1 MIAVTEVS
9 KEYGGKPVVNQVSF
23 DVKEGQNLILLGTS
37 GSGKTTVL
45 KMLNR
50 LIEPSR
56 GTICL
61 DGQDVRSMP
70 IESLRRNMGYV
81 IQQSGLFPHYTV
93 RENIALVPKLLRWSS
108 ADIRRRTD
116 ELIRLVGLSSE
127 FLSRYPAELSG
138 GQQQRVGIARA
149 LAANPS
155 IILLDEPFGALD
167 PITKQQIV
175 EEFMT
180 LETLKEK
187 TVVMVTHDVFE
198 AITIGDTIC
207 LLDQGK
213 VQQIGTPHEL
223 LFSPANDFV
232 RSFFDAQRFRLEL
245 QIVCLQ
251 EVEKVMTSQERGQAS
266 IDPTAAVR
274 VHLDDSLW
282 KILSIL
288 EKENKDTIRVDE
300 PETVL
305 DRARLLALFYRY
317 KNKLT
322 GRGA

>member
-1 MIAVTEVS
+1 MIAVTEIS
-9 KEYGGKPVVNQVSF
+9 KRYEGKPVVNQVSF
-23 DVKEGQNLILLGTS
+23 EVKEGQNLILLGTS

-50 LIEPSR
+50 LIEPSS
-56 GTICL
+56 GMICL

-70 IESLRRNMGYV
+70 VESLRRNMGYV

-93 RENIALVPKLLRWSS
+93 RENIALVPKLLRWSA

-116 ELIRLVGLSSE
+116 ELIQLVGLSAE

-149 LAANPS
+149 LAANPP

-175 EEFMT
+175 EEFTT

-245 QIVCLQ
+245 QIVRLQ
-251 EVEKVMTSQERGQAS
+251 EVEKVMTPQERNQARVDS
-266 IDPTAAVR
+266 TAAVR
-274 VHLDDSLW
+274 VQFDDSLW
-282 KILSIL
+282 KILSML
-288 EKENKDTIRVDE
+288 EKENKAFLRMDK
-300 PETVL
+300 VL
-305 DRARLLALFYRY
+305 MDRKLLLTLFYRY

-322 GRGA
+322 GREG

>member
-1 MIAVTEVS
+1 MIAVTEIS
-9 KEYGGKPVVNQVSF
+9 KEYEGKPVVNQVSF
-23 DVKEGQNLILLGTS
+23 EVKEGQNLILLGTS

-50 LIEPSR
+50 LIEPSS
-56 GTICL
+56 GMICL

-70 IESLRRNMGYV
+70 VESLRRNMGYV

-93 RENIALVPKLLRWSS
+93 GENIALVPKLLRWSS
-108 ADIRRRTD
+108 ADIQRRTD
-116 ELIRLVGLSSE
+116 ELIRLVGLSSG

-149 LAANPS
+149 LAANPP

-175 EEFMT
+175 EEFTT

-245 QIVCLQ
+245 QIVRLQ
-251 EVEKVMTSQERGQAS
+251 EVEKVMTPQEWNQARVDS
-266 IDPTAAVR
+266 TAAVK
-274 VHLDDSLW
+274 VQFDDSLW
-282 KILSIL
+282 KILSML
-288 EKENKDTIRVDE
+288 EKENKAFLRMDK
-300 PETVL
+300 VL
-305 DRARLLALFYRY
+305 MDRRLLLTLFYRY

-322 GRGA
+322 GREGW

>member
-1 MIAVTEVS
+1 MIAVTEIS
-9 KEYGGKPVVNQVSF
+9 KKYEGKPVVNQVSF
-23 DVKEGQNLILLGTS
+23 EVKEGQNLILLGTS

-50 LIEPSR
+50 LIEPSS
-56 GTICL
+56 GVICL

-70 IESLRRNMGYV
+70 VESLRRNMGYV

-108 ADIRRRTD
+108 ADIQRRTD
-116 ELIRLVGLSSE
+116 ELIRLVGLSSG

-149 LAANPS
+149 LAANPP

-175 EEFMT
+175 EEFTT

-245 QIVCLQ
+245 QIVRLQ
-251 EVEKVMTSQERGQAS
+251 EVEKVMTPQERNQARVDS
-266 IDPTAAVR
+266 TAAVK
-274 VHLDDSLW
+274 VQFDDSLW
-282 KILSIL
+282 KILSML
-288 EKENKDTIRVDE
+288 EKENKAFLRMDK
-300 PETVL
+300 VL
-305 DRARLLALFYRY
+305 MDRRLLLTLFYRY

-322 GRGA
+322 GREGW

>member
-1 MIAVTEVS
+1 MIAVTEIS
-9 KEYGGKPVVNQVSF
+9 KKYEGKPVVNQVSF
-23 DVKEGQNLILLGTS
+23 EVKKGQNLILLGTS

-50 LIEPSR
+50 LIEPSS
-56 GTICL
+56 GMICL
-61 DGQDVRSMP
+61 DGQDVRNMP
-70 IESLRRNMGYV
+70 VESLRRNMGYV

-93 RENIALVPKLLRWSS
+93 RENIALVPKLLRWSA

-116 ELIRLVGLSSE
+116 ELIQLVGLSAE
-127 FLSRYPAELSG
+127 FLSRYPTELSG

-149 LAANPS
+149 LAANPP

-175 EEFMT
+175 EEFTT

-245 QIVCLQ
+245 QIVRLQ
-251 EVEKVMTSQERGQAS
+251 EVEKVMTPQERNQARVNS
-266 IDPTAAVR
+266 TAAVK
-274 VHLDDSLW
+274 VQFDDSLW
-282 KILSIL
+282 KILSML
-288 EKENKDTIRVDE
+288 EKENKAFLRMDK
-300 PETVL
+300 VL
-305 DRARLLALFYRY
+305 MDRRLLLTLFYRY

-322 GRGA
+322 GREGW

>member
-1 MIAVTEVS
+1 MIAVTEIS
-9 KEYGGKPVVNQVSF
+9 KKYEGKPVVNQVSF
-23 DVKEGQNLILLGTS
+23 EVKEGQNLILLGTS

-50 LIEPSR
+50 LIEPSS
-56 GTICL
+56 GMICL
-61 DGQDVRSMP
+61 DGQDVRNIP
-70 IESLRRNMGYV
+70 VESLRRNMGYV

-108 ADIRRRTD
+108 ADIQRRTD
-116 ELIRLVGLSSE
+116 ELIRLVGLSSG

-149 LAANPS
+149 LAANPP

-175 EEFMT
+175 EEFTT

-245 QIVCLQ
+245 QIVRLQ
-251 EVEKVMTSQERGQAS
+251 EVEKVMTPRERNQARVDS
-266 IDPTAAVR
+266 TAAVK
-274 VHLDDSLW
+274 VQFDDSLW
-282 KILSIL
+282 KILSML
-288 EKENKDTIRVDE
+288 EKENKAFLRMDK
-300 PETVL
+300 VL
-305 DRARLLALFYRY
+305 MDRRLLLTLFYRY

-322 GRGA
+322 GREGW

>member
-1 MIAVTEVS
+1 MIAVTEIS
-9 KEYGGKPVVNQVSF
+9 KEYEGRPVVNRVSF
-23 DVKEGQNLILLGTS
+23 EVKKGQNLILLGTS
-37 GSGKTTVL
+37 GSGKTTLL

-50 LIEPSR
+50 LIEPSS
-56 GTICL
+56 GTIFL
-61 DGQDVRSMP
+61 DGQDVRNMP
-70 IESLRRNMGYV
+70 VESLRRNMGYV

-116 ELIRLVGLSSE
+116 ELIQLVGLSAE

-138 GQQQRVGIARA
+138 GQKQRVGIARA

-175 EEFMT
+175 EEFTT

-207 LLDQGK
+207 LLDQGR
-213 VQQIGTPHEL
+213 VQQIGTSHEL

-245 QIVCLQ
+245 QIIRL
-251 EVEKVMTSQERGQAS
+251 EEIEKIMTSPERSQDMGDMAM
-266 IDPTAAVR
+266 AAKAHR
-274 VHLDDSLW
+274 GDSLW
-282 KILSIL
+282 KTLGVL
-288 EKENKDTIRVDE
+288 ERENKDFIQVDE
-300 PETVL
+300 SKIVLSRET
-305 DRARLLALFYRY
+305 LLTLFYRY
-317 KNKLT
+317 KKLI
-322 GRGA
+322 GKEV

>member
-1 MIAVTEVS
+1 MIAVTEIS
-9 KEYGGKPVVNQVSF
+9 KEYEGKPVVNRVSF
-23 DVKEGQNLILLGTS
+23 EVKEGQNLILLGTS

-50 LIEPSR
+50 LIEPSS
-56 GTICL
+56 GMICL

-70 IESLRRNMGYV
+70 VESLRRNMGYV

-116 ELIRLVGLSSE
+116 ELIRLVGLSSG

-149 LAANPS
+149 LAANPP

-175 EEFMT
+175 EEFTT

-245 QIVCLQ
+245 QIVRLQ
-251 EVEKVMTSQERGQAS
+251 EVEKVMTPQERNQGRVDS
-266 IDPTAAVR
+266 TAAVK
-274 VHLDDSLW
+274 VQFDDSLW
-282 KILSIL
+282 KILSML
-288 EKENKDTIRVDE
+288 EKENKAFLRMDK
-300 PETVL
+300 VL
-305 DRARLLALFYRY
+305 IDRRLLLTLFYRY

-322 GRGA
+322 GREGW